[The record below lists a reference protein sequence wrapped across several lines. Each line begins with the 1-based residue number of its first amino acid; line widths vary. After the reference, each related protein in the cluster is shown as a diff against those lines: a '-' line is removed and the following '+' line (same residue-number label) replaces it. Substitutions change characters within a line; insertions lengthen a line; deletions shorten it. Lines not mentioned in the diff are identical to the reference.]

1 MGEKVKIKTI
11 ITIVISGLIIFAVIG
26 YWNSCNADKQI
37 IKQTAEIISQET
49 KIQAKEKAIQ
59 DLKEKIKQRDGKLS
73 LLTRSQEKTELSLRE
88 SEEELS
94 NSIEKI
100 SRLKIK
106 NEKVLRVPIKQWEKA
121 LIEIEKYKT
130 VNRVNEAMYKN
141 IITELKLKIE
151 EQDSLLTLWEDYR
164 KLNDSL
170 KITLNKQIIN
180 LAKKANRRLH
190 FGTLN
195 VDLINYSA
203 SGIEYTSIGFG
214 ISYQIFKKKFS
225 VLDILKTIKRLN

>member
-11 ITIVISGLIIFAVIG
+11 ITIVISSLIIFAVIG
-26 YWNSCNADKQI
+26 FWKSYNADKEI
-37 IKQTAEIISQET
+37 IKQSAEIISQET

-73 LLTRSQEKTELSLRE
+73 VLTRSQEKTELSLRE
-88 SEEELS
+88 SEGKLN
-94 NSIEKI
+94 NSINEI

-106 NEKVLRVPIKQWEKA
+106 NEKVLRVPVRQWEKA
-121 LIEIEKYKT
+121 LIEIEKFKIL
-130 VNRVNEAMYKN
+130 NQENEVRYKN

-170 KITLNKQIIN
+170 KIILNKQIMN

-214 ISYQIFKKKFS
+214 ISYQIFKNKFS